1 MPKISNEQNK
11 QKLIHDLDR
20 SITKFLEHLEFL
32 HFSRSVIQKYNS
44 HLRKYQ
50 DFCIQNNINDFL
62 SKNAFSNFFKSI
74 RNFSTYSFQ
83 FSFKVLN
90 KFRDFCLFGSFKVA
104 YISNYECLKSTDFGR
119 CLSSFKSFLIQSQ
132 IRTSTRNAQYNIVKR
147 FLIYLEKLQILS
159 LENLSFN
166 TVYKY
171 EITCKTSNLFLR

>member
-20 SITKFLEHLEFL
+20 SITKFLEHLESL

-74 RNFSTYSFQ
+74 FSNCIFLYAFFIFSSFRLIEIH
-83 FSFKVLN
+83 FSLLN
-90 KFRDFCLFGSFKVA
+90 K
-104 YISNYECLKSTDFGR
+104 
-119 CLSSFKSFLIQSQ
+119 
-132 IRTSTRNAQYNIVKR
+132 
-147 FLIYLEKLQILS
+147 
-159 LENLSFN
+159 
-166 TVYKY
+166 
-171 EITCKTSNLFLR
+171 